1 VQFGRTDAPTAT
13 SVAGS
18 GQAERPARGGDSPSG
33 RGGSSQAPQ
42 AEAAAL
48 SVWRGP
54 TPLANVRQ
62 QAQPQDIPDAGGGRP
77 LWPLL
82 LAFGVPAAALGTV
95 AGHAWW
101 RARLAGRKGGD
112 V

>member
-1 VQFGRTDAPTAT
+1 MAT
-13 SVAGS
+13 SAGGG
-18 GQAERPARGGDSPSG
+18 GQAERPAGGRDIPAAE
-33 RGGSSQAPQ
+33 GSSALAPQ
-42 AEAAAL
+42 TEAAAL
-48 SVWRGP
+48 GVWRGP

-95 AGHAWW
+95 AGHTWW
-101 RARLAGRKGGD
+101 RARLAGRKGGNL
-112 V
+112 